1 MLKKLVMKFVKLDCA
16 LVAQQ
21 ISIYGSEY
29 FDEKTEHTK
38 IGRYIC
44 MDENSISLLSCKCGS
59 MNTANIIYF
68 DSNIECDK
76 YLDKVVKWI
85 SEEQFA
91 TSSKLEVGKLCEV
104 SDNNKD
110 WLRRTLLAV
119 LPKSFLSKY
128 IAAEAYSY
136 NKWYSWKYA
145 RPIASC
151 VQPTIDEDNNEIYTW
166 KMEVE

>member
-1 MLKKLVMKFVKLDCA
+1 MLKKLVMKFGKLDCA

-44 MDENSISLLSCKCGS
+44 MDENSISLLSLKCGS

-68 DSNIECDK
+68 DSNTECDK

-104 SDNNKD
+104 SNDGRC
-110 WLRRTLLAV
+110 WARRILLAI
-119 LPKSFLSKY
+119 LPEGFKERY
-128 IAAEAYSY
+128 ICQSNLVDIGWIGCE
-136 NKWYSWKYA
+136 YA
-145 RPIASC
+145 RPITSI
-151 VQPTIDEDNNEIYTW
+151 QPTIDEDDNEIYTW
-166 KMEVE
+166 EMEVE